1 MTDQNLSN
9 AVITVLSAII
19 TRGFVLIF
27 VEIGNRKIRENDK
40 YRQMMAPFMQKLSA
54 YFRYINWIS
63 FRVFNPKEDS
73 NQDKE
78 FKNLLRHELGK
89 YGAHLIVNGGD
100 YNVESFNSKE
110 LEDIGNKINNV
121 WYLYDRRNLRHL
133 QFINNTE
140 LNHEFVDKELAKLN
154 TSYLSLIDD
163 VYKIAKI
170 SGDFYTDFYQPI
182 QYEPFIHENK
192 INLYH
197 KQSILVCVA
206 LFLVLFTLCCII
218 CINIPNWLLKML
230 LVTITFLFGFCL
242 LLLYV
247 DENKQIQFL
256 HQLNKNKKKLSL
268 FLQRLIE
275 YKNKLYKI
283 CKNQTVISMYYH
295 KMYL

>member
-1 MTDQNLSN
+1 MTGQNLSN

-19 TRGFVLIF
+19 TGGFVLIF
-27 VEIGNRKIRENDK
+27 VEIGNREIRENDK

-54 YFRYINWIS
+54 YFRYINWMS
-63 FRVFNPKEDS
+63 LRVFNPNEDS

-78 FKNLLRHELGK
+78 FKNLLRFELGK

-100 YNVESFNSKE
+100 YSVDSFDPKE
-110 LEDIGNKINNV
+110 LEEIGNNINHV
-121 WYLYDRRNLRHL
+121 WYMYDRWNLRHL
-133 QFINNTE
+133 QLINNAIY
-140 LNHEFVDKELAKLN
+140 NHELANKELAKLN
-154 TSYLSLIDD
+154 TSYLSLMDD
-163 VYKIAKI
+163 VSKVAKI

-197 KQSILVCVA
+197 KQSILVCFA
-206 LFLVLFTLCCII
+206 LFLVLFILCCII
-218 CINIPNWLLKML
+218 CINIPDWLLKVL

-247 DENKQIQFL
+247 DENKQMQFL
-256 HQLNKNKKKLSL
+256 H
-268 FLQRLIE
+268 RLIE

-283 CKNQTVISMYYH
+283 CKIKQ
-295 KMYL
+295 